1 MAFKTFLSRITSSFK
16 IHRSKNPS
24 NIPIQPSPQ
33 PLFIEP
39 ATPLPFRKPHRSFK
53 HRLSSFLGC
62 GFRTHEGDLPESPPC
77 KWDETPRR
85 DYNSSI
91 SSDSDD
97 ELFRPPPPPTR
108 HPITTFI
115 SGDSDDELFPP
126 PPPPPTPTRHSIT
139 TALADTGLCGYESDD
154 EEEEIVT
161 LSLNRKKKMKKLL
174 PPFPA
179 ERSKMEGGRSLLERC
194 DKLLHSR
201 AEMMNG
207 TELQP
212 STVSALDSSFYKD
225 ESSSPSPVMKRS
237 IEFKDELGEFEE
249 DMWSPAISPIQS
261 KCEDKSDDCDFVY
274 ISEILRASKYLPE
287 DYDIFQWLEKQ
298 QYLKGNDTSGVSSLR
313 RKLIYDTVSE
323 ILDRD
328 REMSNSSIEKPS
340 LHQIWS
346 EFQRIRERDT
356 AEDLPRKELLGDAI
370 SGWRDCPVE
379 MSEATLDIE
388 RMIFKD
394 LVGETI
400 GDLVAFAGNRKSRGV
415 VGNSF
420 SDAKSTGKMTSGTE
434 LQPSTVSVLDSSF
447 YKDESSSPSPVMKRS
462 IEFKDELGEFDEDI
476 WGPAISPIQS
486 KCEDKSDDCD
496 FVYISEILRA
506 SNYLPEDYDI
516 FQWLEKQQYLK
527 GNDTS
532 GVSSL
537 RRKLIYDTVS
547 EILDKDREMSNS
559 SIGKP
564 SLHQIWSEFQRI
576 RERDTAEDLPRKEL
590 LGDAISRWRDCPV
603 EMLEVTLDIERMI
616 FKDLVGETIG
626 DLVAF
631 AGNRKSSA
639 RWFTDAKGIGK
650 PF

>member
-1 MAFKTFLSRITSSFK
+1 MLLLICNVAAMEALPIFLYSLITAWGAILISVTLILLFGETGKGGELTHDETTILGRNNRGLFGGASGLMGLGRSDLSLVSQTSGLFGGVFSYCLPSTDDQASANYTEIIHNKQRERVTERETSMAFKTFLSRITSSFK

-39 ATPLPFRKPHRSFK
+39 VTPLPFKKPHRSFK

-97 ELFRPPPPPTR
+97 ELFCPPPPPTR

-115 SGDSDDELFPP
+115 SGDSEGELFPP
-126 PPPPPTPTRHSIT
+126 PPPPPTPTRYSIT

-161 LSLNRKKKMKKLL
+161 LSLNRKTKMKKLL

-194 DKLLHSR
+194 DERLHSR
-201 AEMMNG
+201 AEMTN
-207 TELQP
+207 
-212 STVSALDSSFYKD
+212 
-225 ESSSPSPVMKRS
+225 
-237 IEFKDELGEFEE
+237 
-249 DMWSPAISPIQS
+249 
-261 KCEDKSDDCDFVY
+261 
-274 ISEILRASKYLPE
+274 
-287 DYDIFQWLEKQ
+287 
-298 QYLKGNDTSGVSSLR
+298 
-313 RKLIYDTVSE
+313 
-323 ILDRD
+323 
-328 REMSNSSIEKPS
+328 
-340 LHQIWS
+340 
-346 EFQRIRERDT
+346 
-356 AEDLPRKELLGDAI
+356 
-370 SGWRDCPVE
+370 
-379 MSEATLDIE
+379 
-388 RMIFKD
+388 
-394 LVGETI
+394 
-400 GDLVAFAGNRKSRGV
+400 
-415 VGNSF
+415 
-420 SDAKSTGKMTSGTE
+420 GTE

-476 WGPAISPIQS
+476 WSPAISPIQS

-532 GVSSL
+532 EVSSL

-547 EILDKDREMSNS
+547 EILDRDREMSNS

-576 RERDTAEDLPRKEL
+576 RERDTVEDLPRKEL

-603 EMLEVTLDIERMI
+603 EMSEVTLDIERMI

-639 RWFTDAKGIGK
+639 CWFTDAKRIGK